1 MWVGK
6 VIGNMVATQ
15 KDSSLIGSK
24 LLFVQ
29 PLRLGCAT
37 PASPVVAVDLIG
49 AGAGETVLVVA
60 GSSARQVTGKPQ
72 GAVDAAIVGIVDS
85 MEISEDLFER

>member
-15 KDSSLIGSK
+15 KDASLVGSK

-29 PLRLGCAT
+29 PLRLGREAA
-37 PASPVVAVDLIG
+37 ASPVVAVDLIG
-49 AGAGETVLVVA
+49 AGAGEVVLVVA

-85 MEISEDLFER
+85 LEISEDLFER